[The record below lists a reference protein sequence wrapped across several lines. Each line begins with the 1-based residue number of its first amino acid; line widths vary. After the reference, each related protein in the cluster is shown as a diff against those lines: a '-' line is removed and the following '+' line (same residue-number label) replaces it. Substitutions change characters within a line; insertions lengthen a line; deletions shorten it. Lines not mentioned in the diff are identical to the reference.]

1 MNRAEAALHPPH
13 APAAAAVLAKGLLR
27 AHRWLLLRRAS
38 QLAVLALFL
47 LGPLAGIWIVKGNL
61 ASSLTLDV
69 LPLSDPYAVLQGL
82 AAGHVM
88 AANALIGAGMVAA
101 FYALAGGRVYC
112 AWVCPVNVVTDT
124 ASWLR
129 RRLGLRLD
137 ISLPRNARLW
147 LLGITFALAAV
158 TGAIAWEWVNPVSM
172 LHRGLIFGFG
182 LAWAVVLAVF
192 LLDLLVSARAWC
204 GHLCPMGAFY
214 SLLGT
219 GALLRVSARVA
230 SRCDDCLDC
239 YRACP
244 EPQVIQPA
252 LKGAGSPIIR
262 SAACTNCGRC
272 IDVCSQDV
280 FRFAIR
286 FDQRRN

>member
-1 MNRAEAALHPPH
+1 MSRAEAALHPPH
-13 APAAAAVLAKGLLR
+13 APAAAAVAAKGLLR
-27 AHRWLLLRRAS
+27 AHRWLLLRRTS
-38 QLAVLALFL
+38 QFAVLALFL
-47 LGPLAGIWIVKGNL
+47 AGPLAGIWIVKGNL
-61 ASSLTLDV
+61 ASSLTLEV

-82 AAGHVM
+82 AAGHLM
-88 AANALIGAGMVAA
+88 AASALSGAAIMAV
-101 FYALAGGRVYC
+101 FYAIAGGRAYC

-124 ASWLR
+124 AAWLR

-137 ISLPRNARLW
+137 ISLPRATRQW
-147 LLGITFALAAV
+147 LLGATLALAAA
-158 TGAIAWEWVNPVSM
+158 TGAMVWEWVNPVSM

-192 LLDLLVSARAWC
+192 VLDLLVSARAWC

-214 SLLGT
+214 ALLGS
-219 GALLRVSARVA
+219 GALLRVSARSS

-252 LKGAGSPIIR
+252 LKGLASPVIG

-286 FDQRRN
+286 FDPRRN

>member
-1 MNRAEAALHPPH
+1 MSADATLHPPH
-13 APAAAAVLAKGLLR
+13 APAAAAVAVKGWLR
-27 AHRWLLLRRAS
+27 AHRWLVLRRLS
-38 QLAVLALFL
+38 QFALLALFL
-47 LGPLAGIWIVKGNL
+47 AGPFAGIWIVKGNL

-82 AAGHVM
+82 AAGHLM
-88 AANALIGAGMVAA
+88 AASALAGAALMAV
-101 FYALAGGRVYC
+101 FYALVGGRVYC
-112 AWVCPVNVVTDT
+112 SWVCPVNVVTDG

-137 ISLPRNARLW
+137 ISLPRATRYW
-147 LLGITFALAAV
+147 LLATTLALAAAIGV
-158 TGAIAWEWVNPVSM
+158 IAWEWVNPVSM

-214 SLLGT
+214 SLLGA
-219 GALLRVSARVA
+219 GALLRVSARGA

-239 YRACP
+239 FRACP

-252 LKGAGSPIIR
+252 LKGPGSPIIR
-262 SAACTNCGRC
+262 SSACTNCGRC

-286 FDQRRN
+286 FDQRRD

>member
-1 MNRAEAALHPPH
+1 MSHAEAALHPPQ
-13 APAAAAVLAKGLLR
+13 APAAAAVAAKGLLG

-38 QLAVLALFL
+38 QFAVLALFL
-47 LGPLAGIWIVKGNL
+47 AGPFAGIWIVRGNL
-61 ASSLTLDV
+61 ASSLTLEV
-69 LPLSDPYAVLQGL
+69 LPLSDPFAVLQGL
-82 AAGHVM
+82 ASGHVM
-88 AANALIGAGMVAA
+88 AQSALIGAGIMAA
-101 FYALAGGRVYC
+101 LYAIVGGRVYC
-112 AWVCPVNVVTDT
+112 SWVCPVNVVTD
-124 ASWLR
+124 AAAWLR

-137 ISLPRNARLW
+137 ISLPRATRQW
-147 LLGITFALAAV
+147 LLAACLALAAGS
-158 TGAIAWEWVNPVSM
+158 GAIIWEWVNPVSM

-192 LLDLLVSARAWC
+192 LLDLLVAARAWC

-214 SLLGT
+214 ALLGA
-219 GALLRVSARVA
+219 GALLRVSARAA
-230 SRCDDCLDC
+230 SRCNDCLDC

-252 LKGAGSPIIR
+252 LKGRPSPIIG

-286 FDQRRN
+286 FDQRRD